1 MRNLLI
7 SLAAVLLGFNATAQT
22 TQKLS
27 ATKLSEFGIIYRLPS
42 TVIDITIEAERTVR
56 HPGEFHRYAVKYFGT
71 TERVVTADEE
81 SWTLKSV
88 TLSAHG
94 EAVDTLSYLAQ
105 FKAGTAATMI
115 VNGQMIP
122 LALNTDKTL
131 TLPTT
136 DLPVARAA
144 QPTPLQSEAAREVM
158 SEEMM
163 QSQSLA
169 KRAEIAAN
177 MLFSLRQSRTEIIS
191 GQAETMPPDGQ
202 ALRLVLDRIDAQE
215 RALTAMFLGTEQTST
230 QVRSF
235 TFTPDPND
243 DTTEFVI
250 ARLSQTDGIVD
261 SDNLAGDPI
270 ALSLEVVSK
279 GELPKNEKGEVKRF
293 PKGGV
298 AYRIPGKI
306 SCDVSFDGKRIASQS
321 FEAAQYGVVFGID
334 PALFTDKKTPAF
346 AIFNPITGSLAELGQ
361 ASPANN
367 Q

>member
-115 VNGQMIP
+115 VNEQMIP

-202 ALRLVLDRIDAQE
+202 ALRLVLDRIDAAFIATPCNGHLP
-215 RALTAMFLGTEQTST
+215 ALHNARGAALVFDMQGRYLGTLHPEQLRFGTVAEVLRT
-230 QVRSF
+230 KFR
-235 TFTPDPND
+235 TPG
-243 DTTEFVI
+243 
-250 ARLSQTDGIVD
+250 AYIVGQG
-261 SDNLAGDPI
+261 N
-270 ALSLEVVSK
+270 SLK
-279 GELPKNEKGEVKRF
+279 IVK
-293 PKGGV
+293 
-298 AYRIPGKI
+298 
-306 SCDVSFDGKRIASQS
+306 
-321 FEAAQYGVVFGID
+321 
-334 PALFTDKKTPAF
+334 
-346 AIFNPITGSLAELGQ
+346 
-361 ASPANN
+361 
-367 Q
+367 